1 MIIYQ
6 STKAGFLRDH
16 DNNDIADVINAS
28 FFKRTNRYVP
38 HNEFR
43 AWHNSLSEMAKV
55 LRDDG
60 IPDEVG
66 IGVEYGI
73 PQSSMRIDF
82 VLSGLSE
89 ERDPLA
95 VIVELKQWSNS
106 KISEKDGIVIARRG
120 GTSER
125 EGPHPSYQAWSYAML
140 LRGFNE
146 AVYEGNVELKPCAYL
161 HNYVDDHI
169 ISSPHYEP
177 YTKLAPLFLKG
188 DLQKLKEFVKTHV
201 RHGDNGDL
209 LYTIDR
215 GRIRPSKLLADSVG
229 KMLKG
234 NQEFILVDDQ
244 KVAYE
249 TVLALA
255 KSADAL
261 KKRVV
266 IIRGGPG
273 TGKSV
278 IAINLVAALTK
289 LGMNTKYVS

>member
-1 MIIYQ
+1 MGEDGIERPEIRPMIIYQ

-261 KKRVV
+261 K
-266 IIRGGPG
+266 
-273 TGKSV
+273 
-278 IAINLVAALTK
+278 
-289 LGMNTKYVS
+289 